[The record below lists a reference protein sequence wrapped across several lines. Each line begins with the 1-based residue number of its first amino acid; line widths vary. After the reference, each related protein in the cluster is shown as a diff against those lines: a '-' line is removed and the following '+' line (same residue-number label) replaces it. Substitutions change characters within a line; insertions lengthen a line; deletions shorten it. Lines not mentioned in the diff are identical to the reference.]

1 LWGTHAIALKDS
13 GLPLSVPLTVRIGNL
28 IEAPASSDRAELE
41 ALTQRCASE
50 INAMHDLGR

>member
-1 LWGTHAIALKDS
+1 
-13 GLPLSVPLTVRIGNL
+13 LPLSVPLTVRIGNL